1 MERNGWSSDPRI
13 LLSSRTGGGLDESSP
28 APDDTHATMQDLA
41 VQDLAV
47 QVLSKLQGPHSCGA
61 SGNTSSHPSSWRAS
75 SWRLSV
81 GSLVCFG
88 VFPWAGRPRIRKIIS
103 CFTLICV
110 KPTEKRSRRFHIV
123 DDTVVSGHSGQTCR
137 SLLLAGESLTR
148 RRYALAP
155 PTSPIRRA
163 ASPIRLRVRARKIGV
178 PSASY
183 RREASSAA
191 ARISVYGP
199 DAYSAWMWA
208 SSESAVGGEGALRGE
223 GASVSDGRD
232 VVSASVWMGASDV
245 SAGGRRTMNRRSG
258 PPQAGVR
265 SGREGGDAARP
276 LGVRS
281 GAPEPDSPRDAVT
294 QDPWAYT

>member
-1 MERNGWSSDPRI
+1 MQD
-13 LLSSRTGGGLDESSP
+13 LAVQDLAVQDL
-28 APDDTHATMQDLA
+28 AVQDLA

-81 GSLVCFG
+81 GSLVSFG

-137 SLLLAGESLTR
+137 SLLIAGESLTR

-199 DAYSAWMWA
+199 DAYSAWMWV

-223 GASVSDGRD
+223 GAPFPTAATWSLPPYGWGPR
-232 VVSASVWMGASDV
+232 MRRPGG
-245 SAGGRRTMNRRSG
+245 GGR
-258 PPQAGVR
+258 
-265 SGREGGDAARP
+265 
-276 LGVRS
+276 
-281 GAPEPDSPRDAVT
+281 
-294 QDPWAYT
+294 